1 VIKGIIFD
9 CFGVLISNDLKTRID
24 AAVKVNPSIA
34 EDLNGLQRA
43 LDRGILERHEWASQA
58 GMLMRVDPDELL
70 SGIRNSLVMNTELM
84 AFIATL
90 RPQYKVGM
98 LSNVRGRDRLEE
110 LFDNGELDE
119 LFDTVVA
126 SGDVGLI
133 KPEPEVYELTAERLG
148 VDPKDCVMIDD
159 LEPYCAGAEA
169 VGMRSIL
176 FTDTEQFKK
185 DFANLIDT
193 ETQTN

>member
-34 EDLNGLQRA
+34 EELNGLQRA

-70 SGIRNSLVMNTELM
+70 SGIRNSLVKNTELM
-84 AFIATL
+84 TFIATL

-110 LFDNGELDE
+110 LFDRGELDG

-133 KPEPEVYELTAERLG
+133 KPEAEVYELTAERLG
-148 VDPKDCVMIDD
+148 VDPSDCVMIDD
-159 LEPYCAGAEA
+159 LESFCAGAEV

-176 FTDTEQFKK
+176 FTNTEQFKK

-193 ETQTN
+193 ET